1 MKLRFDTW
9 HFYWSDSNP
18 FFLSN
23 FAIYFSVCFTIFQKL
38 ARWRKNCQKGGCVKP
53 SSKVPFINKSKKM
66 FAFALTLDSTKIQ
79 TLSSHTF
86 PPWLW
91 QRVHRVHLE
100 QVTLESKI
108 LVNFSFRAAF
118 YRRAFHTGIA
128 KKNYIICLLFI
139 ITHKLWSGKNFI
151 VFSSW

>member
-53 SSKVPFINKSKKM
+53 SSKVPFINKSKKCLLLLWHLIAPK
-66 FAFALTLDSTKIQ
+66 FKPCHHIPFLPDYGKEFIVYILNK
-79 TLSSHTF
+79 SHWSPKFWSIFHFERRFTAGLF
-86 PPWLW
+86 T
-91 QRVHRVHLE
+91 
-100 QVTLESKI
+100 QVLQ
-108 LVNFSFRAAF
+108 
-118 YRRAFHTGIA
+118 
-128 KKNYIICLLFI
+128 KNYIISLLFI
-139 ITHKLWSGKNFI
+139 ITHKLRSGKNFI